1 MLPAIHIKRTI
12 DFNKGFKALLEVL
25 KLVAVSEYH
34 NLERKLQTFERLQ
47 SVLGEFFCCI
57 DTSKINHPFLNPG
70 KHPMAVLAVT
80 SDAGLLG
87 GINMQVVTKAVN
99 LVRENDGRLIIVG
112 DRGVIYAQDSGLSF
126 THFPGIIDSHRYA
139 QACEIRDF
147 LTQKVMS
154 GEFGG
159 IKVVYPRAHSFVVH
173 RVEVETFIPFSLPES
188 TEAAAEAANKSESDK
203 EIIFES
209 TPNEVIEY
217 LAYIIFGQRLYE
229 IFGFSRVCEQAAR
242 YLHLE
247 ESCNKIGEMNK
258 KLLLQYFRRRHEI
271 IDSNMR
277 ELFSARSIYVK

>member
-12 DFNKGFKALLEVL
+12 DFNKSFRSLLEVL

-47 SVLGEFFCCI
+47 SVLGEFFQCI
-57 DTSKINHPFLNPG
+57 DTDQINHPFLTPG
-70 KHPMAVLAVT
+70 KNPMAVLAVT

-87 GINMQVVTKAVN
+87 GINMQVVTKAVS
-99 LVRENDGRLIIVG
+99 LVREHDGRLIIIG

-126 THFPGIIDSHRYA
+126 THFPGIVDSHRYA
-139 QACEIRDF
+139 QACEIRDY
-147 LTQKVMS
+147 LTQKVMA

-173 RVEVETFIPFSLPES
+173 RVEVETFIPFALPEG
-188 TEAAAEAANKSESDK
+188 TAVAEKAADKSETMK

-209 TPNEVIEY
+209 TPDEVIEY
-217 LAYIIFGQRLYE
+217 LAYIIFGQRLFE

-242 YLHLE
+242 YLHLD
-247 ESCNKIGEMNK
+247 ESCNKIAEMNK

-277 ELFSARSIYVK
+277 ELFSARSLYAK

>member
-12 DFNKGFKALLEVL
+12 DFNKGFRALLEVL

-34 NLERKLQTFERLQ
+34 NLEKKLQTFERLQ
-47 SVLGEFFCCI
+47 SVLGEFFRCI
-57 DTSKINHPFLNPG
+57 DTSKIDHPFLNPG
-70 KHPMAVLAVT
+70 SRPMAVLAVT

-87 GINMQVVTKAVN
+87 GINMQVVSKAMN
-99 LVRENDGRLIIVG
+99 LVLESNGRLIVIG
-112 DRGVIYAQDSGLSF
+112 ERGVIYAQGAGVPF
-126 THFPGIIDSHRYA
+126 THFPGIIDSQRYA
-139 QACEIRDF
+139 QACEIRDY
-147 LTQKVMS
+147 LTQKVMA

-159 IKVVYPRAHSFVVH
+159 IKVVYPRAHSFVIH
-173 RVEVETFIPFSLPES
+173 RVEVETFIPFGLPEG
-188 TEAAAEAANKSESDK
+188 TEVAKKAEETSEVSK

-209 TPNEVIEY
+209 TPSQVIEY

-247 ESCNKIGEMNK
+247 ESCNKISEMNK

-277 ELFSARSIYVK
+277 ELFSARNLYAK